1 MYKLVSLYCGLR
13 REDLKLG
20 LADDFFTFDF
30 GFQFYQKTFQKVE
43 KDLDSVMDETLMIWS
58 AAQRWL

>member
-30 GFQFYQKTFQKVE
+30 GFQFHQKTFQKAD
-43 KDLDSVMDETLMIWS
+43 KDLDSVMDETLII
-58 AAQRWL
+58 